1 MAVLSAGYG
10 GNSLLGGGGAV
21 DGTLAR
27 FDRDVL
33 SQSGATHL
41 LILQGLTDIWG
52 ANGGVRTA
60 AEVIAAHRQVIQRA
74 RAHGLAVIAATITPF
89 GSSGQASAAGE
100 EKRQT
105 INNWIRTSKEFD
117 GVVDFAKAVEDPAN
131 PAHFLKELTLDG
143 GHPAELGIKKM
154 GDAIDLS
161 LFKTGPRTTSSR

>member
-1 MAVLSAGYG
+1 MSAGYG

-52 ANGGVRTA
+52 ATGGVRTA

-74 RAHGLAVIAATITPF
+74 RARGLQVIGATITPF
-89 GSSGQASAAGE
+89 GGAGQASAAGE
-100 EKRQT
+100 VKRQT

-154 GDAIDLS
+154 GEAIDLS
-161 LFKTGPRTTSSR
+161 LFTTAPRVHESVTS